1 MKKFFAVMGIAFAL
15 ICGFA
20 ITEPTEVYAEP
31 VVNTVEENE
40 AEFKQMLQNCYDMYS
55 DNLEEGYSDVK
66 VENVHICE
74 NSPEWNGF
82 IQVSA
87 MKDGVR
93 VWSTE
98 CGHLLGMYN
107 YLLILG
113 C

>member
-20 ITEPTEVYAEP
+20 ITEPTEVYAAP
-31 VVNTVEENE
+31 VVDTVEENE
-40 AEFKQMLQNCYDMYS
+40 AKFKQMLQNCYDMYS

-98 CGHLLGMYN
+98 CGHLLSMYT
-107 YLLILG
+107 YLLLLG
-113 C
+113 R